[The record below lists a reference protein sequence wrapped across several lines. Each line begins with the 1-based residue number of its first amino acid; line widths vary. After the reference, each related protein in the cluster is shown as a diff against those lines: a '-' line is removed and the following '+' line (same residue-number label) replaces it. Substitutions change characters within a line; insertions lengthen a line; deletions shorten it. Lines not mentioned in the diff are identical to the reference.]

1 MSEASDSVARMTRA
15 IFYTASTLNGF
26 LADDADSLSWLLSIP
41 QDAATADIAAFTE
54 KVGVLVEGSS
64 TYEWLLREEA
74 LLDHPERWQQFYGDR
89 PTFVFTSRELPQVPG
104 ADIRFIR
111 GPVSEHWTEIVAAA
125 GDRDVWIVGGGDLA
139 GQFADEGLL
148 DEIVVTFAP
157 ATLRSGRPLLPR
169 DLDHSRL
176 ELTGVRQAG
185 PFAELTYRLSP
196 PAGGQ

>member
-1 MSEASDSVARMTRA
+1 MSEPSDNLARMTRA

-54 KVGVLVEGSS
+54 RVGVLVEGSA
-64 TYEWLLREEA
+64 TYEWVLREEG
-74 LLDHPERWQQFYGDR
+74 LLDHPERWQQYYGDR
-89 PTFVFTSRELPQVPG
+89 PTFVFTSRELPRVPG
-104 ADIRFIR
+104 ADIRFVHGAVR
-111 GPVSEHWTEIVAAA
+111 DHWDDITAAA
-125 GDRDVWIVGGGDLA
+125 GARDVWIVGGGDLA

-157 ATLRSGRPLLPR
+157 ATLRSGKPLLPR

-176 ELTGVRQAG
+176 ELTAVRQAG
-185 PFAELTYRLSP
+185 PFAELTYRLMR
-196 PAGGQ
+196 PADGA